1 MTTFRNLW
9 HMVWTGL
16 ATAGMAG
23 RAHGAAGNDL
33 AALRLYSLPRGIRQR
48 SRYCLL
54 QI

>member
-9 HMVWTGL
+9 HLVWTSL
-16 ATAGMAG
+16 AAAGMAG
-23 RAHGAAGNDL
+23 RAHGAVRNDL

-48 SRYCLL
+48 SKYCLP

>member
-9 HMVWTGL
+9 HLVWAGL

-23 RAHGAAGNDL
+23 RAHGAVPNDL

-48 SRYCLL
+48 PKDCLL